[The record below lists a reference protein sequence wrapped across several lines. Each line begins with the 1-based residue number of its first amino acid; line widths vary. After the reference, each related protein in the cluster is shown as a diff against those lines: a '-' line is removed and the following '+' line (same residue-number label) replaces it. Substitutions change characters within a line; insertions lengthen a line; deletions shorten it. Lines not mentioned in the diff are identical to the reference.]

1 MLYRQ
6 IRKGIYTLKP
16 SHTHTLAGTYRLS
29 KSTPQLFTHAYIK
42 THTYKH
48 MYRKTDM
55 HIWRDGWMDGQM
67 DGQIGQSS
75 RSQTI
80 QPKLYCFSL
89 VFLYLLRQKVLQKI
103 FSEVK
108 RYIEWEL
115 QKDTDIKFKAVFHH
129 YDMLIRSSKQHF
141 FKKRKWPLSFSLYVL
156 LGGAELNQNQSI
168 LLLILT
174 LLHISNKATKI
185 ISKNFL
191 PKTI

>member
-29 KSTPQLFTHAYIK
+29 QSTPQLFTHAYIK

-55 HIWRDGWMDGQM
+55 HIWRDEWRAGQM

-103 FSEVK
+103 TSEIK
-108 RYIEWEL
+108 CYIKWEL
-115 QKDTDIKFKAVFHH
+115 QKDVGIKFKAMFHSNI
-129 YDMLIRSSKQHF
+129 LIRSSKQQFLHGLV
-141 FKKRKWPLSFSLYVL
+141 LSQCTPVVL
-156 LGGAELNQNQSI
+156 FLNLNV
-168 LLLILT
+168 
-174 LLHISNKATKI
+174 
-185 ISKNFL
+185 F
-191 PKTI
+191 P